1 MEEIRYS
8 INEIFAS
15 VQGEGLL
22 AGTPA
27 VFVRLQGCPVHCPW
41 CDTKY
46 SWKEDGSGTAK
57 IPLSEVLVKD
67 SRPRSADATL
77 DELVNLILERWPRI
91 PLVVITGGEP
101 AEQPIRPLTERLIA
115 AGKRVSLETS
125 GFLEI
130 DVAPETFVTVS
141 RKITVPG
148 GRVLDSA
155 LERADEVKM
164 VIGDESDL
172 AALDAITDK
181 IPESTPISLQPLSM
195 EESAASLCF
204 RTAVERGGRYR
215 VSVQLHKVL
224 RVR

>member
-141 RKITVPG
+141 PKITVPG

-181 IPESTPISLQPLSM
+181 ISESTPISLQPLSM

>member
-27 VFVRLQGCPVHCPW
+27 VFVRLQGCPLHCPW

-77 DELVNLILERWPRI
+77 DELVNLILERWPGSRSSSSQ
-91 PLVVITGGEP
+91 GEN
-101 AEQPIRPLTERLIA
+101 
-115 AGKRVSLETS
+115 
-125 GFLEI
+125 
-130 DVAPETFVTVS
+130 
-141 RKITVPG
+141 
-148 GRVLDSA
+148 
-155 LERADEVKM
+155 
-164 VIGDESDL
+164 
-172 AALDAITDK
+172 
-181 IPESTPISLQPLSM
+181 PLSSRSGRLP
-195 EESAASLCF
+195 SA
-204 RTAVERGGRYR
+204 
-215 VSVQLHKVL
+215 
-224 RVR
+224 

>member
-1 MEEIRYS
+1 M
-8 INEIFAS
+8 
-15 VQGEGLL
+15 
-22 AGTPA
+22 
-27 VFVRLQGCPVHCPW
+27 
-41 CDTKY
+41 
-46 SWKEDGSGTAK
+46 
-57 IPLSEVLVKD
+57 KD
-67 SRPRSADATL
+67 SRPRSADASL

-141 RKITVPG
+141 PKITVPG

-181 IPESTPISLQPLSM
+181 IPASTPISLQPLSM
-195 EESAASLCF
+195 EDSAASLCF

>member
-1 MEEIRYS
+1 M
-8 INEIFAS
+8 
-15 VQGEGLL
+15 
-22 AGTPA
+22 
-27 VFVRLQGCPVHCPW
+27 
-41 CDTKY
+41 
-46 SWKEDGSGTAK
+46 
-57 IPLSEVLVKD
+57 
-67 SRPRSADATL
+67 
-77 DELVNLILERWPRI
+77 
-91 PLVVITGGEP
+91 
-101 AEQPIRPLTERLIA
+101 
-115 AGKRVSLETS
+115 SLETS

-141 RKITVPG
+141 PKITVPG

-204 RTAVERGGRYR
+204 RTAVERGGIRCSAFAETRYQR
-215 VSVQLHKVL
+215 E
-224 RVR
+224 